1 MPPAARPL
9 EAVLARDLAGLDA
22 AALRRHL
29 CPIESASDAEVVIDG
44 RPYLLLSSNNYLG
57 LATHPAVRAAA
68 RQAIERYGCGAGAS
82 RLISGHL
89 DLHAAVETK
98 LAAFKGTEA
107 ALLFPSGYQANV
119 GTVTALVGRGD
130 HVYSDALNHASI
142 IDGCRLSRA
151 SVHVYP
157 HRNVR
162 ALEAELAATPSGG
175 RRLIVTDS
183 VFSMDGDRAP
193 LAALAALAEQ
203 YHSWLMIDE
212 AHATGVVGPCGAGL
226 AAADGVGA
234 RIDVHLGTLG
244 KALGSAGAYVAG
256 SRALVGWL
264 VNRAR
269 SFIYTT
275 GLAPAAVA
283 AAAAA
288 LDVVAA
294 EPERREAL
302 ARNAGRLRDGLR
314 ALGFEAGGD
323 THIIPVLVG
332 DNRATLRLAEALRAR
347 GLLAQ
352 AIRPPTVP
360 EGTARLRVTPMATHT
375 RAQLERAL
383 AAFAEAGRATGA
395 LA

>member
-1 MPPAARPL
+1 
-9 EAVLARDLAGLDA
+9 
-22 AALRRHL
+22 
-29 CPIESASDAEVVIDG
+29 
-44 RPYLLLSSNNYLG
+44 
-57 LATHPAVRAAA
+57 
-68 RQAIERYGCGAGAS
+68 
-82 RLISGHL
+82 
-89 DLHAAVETK
+89 
-98 LAAFKGTEA
+98 
-107 ALLFPSGYQANV
+107 
-119 GTVTALVGRGD
+119 
-130 HVYSDALNHASI
+130 
-142 IDGCRLSRA
+142 
-151 SVHVYP
+151 
-157 HRNVR
+157 
-162 ALEAELAATPSGG
+162 
-175 RRLIVTDS
+175 
-183 VFSMDGDRAP
+183 

-256 SRALVGWL
+256 SRALVDWL

-294 EPERREAL
+294 EPERREVL
-302 ARNAGRLRDGLR
+302 ARNAARVRDGLR
-314 ALGFEAGGD
+314 ALGFDAGGD

-347 GLLAQ
+347 GVLAQ
-352 AIRPPTVP
+352 AIRPLPPRPRSPASRARPRTHGAARPRRPLDPPRARQPTLDRARARPRARGARRARPGLLLRRRCDGGRGRPPHRPPVP
-360 EGTARLRVTPMATHT
+360 AAAR
-375 RAQLERAL
+375 
-383 AAFAEAGRATGA
+383 GD
-395 LA
+395 